1 MACSSLI
8 TYAKECG
15 KNAKAGVNSDVY
27 LVAYS
32 DLVTLSGTDVY
43 TTATASGLISAIG
56 VTGSNK
62 FVKYGS
68 VINQAAIKE
77 DYTYNDNGSYDIVK
91 ELSFSL
97 SNLGSSTGFSAVDK
111 LISNP
116 VAALVKLKSGTWVA
130 FGLNG
135 QFQLKTSAGTVDSG
149 SNTRVVTLSGSDEY
163 FLQPVDP
170 TIISGILG

>member
-8 TYAKECG
+8 TYARECG

-27 LVAYS
+27 LVAFS
-32 DLVTLSGTDVY
+32 DLITVSGSDVY
-43 TTATASGLISAIG
+43 TTATASGLVNAIG
-56 VTGSNK
+56 VTASHK

-97 SNLGSSTGFSAVDK
+97 SNLGSTDGYSAVDS
-111 LISNP
+111 LIANP

-135 QFQLKTSAGTVDSG
+135 QFSLKTSAGTVDSG
-149 SNTRVVTLSGSDEY
+149 SNTRVITLSGSDET
-163 FLQPVDP
+163 FLQAVDP
-170 TIISGILG
+170 TIISSIIS